1 MIAQQTIQQ
10 ILSRIDIIEIV
21 GGFVKLK
28 KRGTNYLG
36 LCPFHNEKSPS
47 FTVSPAKEIYK
58 CFGCGRSGNTISFL
72 MEHEKYSYAEAL
84 RWLAARYNVEIEE
97 KEVSPEVRQQQQL
110 AESLFIINA
119 FAQKFFSNVLFNTD
133 EGQDIG
139 LSYLK
144 ERGFSEEIM
153 QKFQL
158 GYSPDQRDVFARA
171 ALAAQY
177 NLEYLQK
184 SGLVVVRDER
194 PMDNYRGRII
204 FPVHNQTGKI
214 IGFGARIIKSN
225 DRAPKYINTP
235 ENELYVKSK
244 ILYGTYQA
252 RQAID
257 KQDECLLVEGY
268 TDVISLHQAG
278 VENVVASGGTSLTID
293 QLRLIK
299 KYTKHLTI
307 IYDGDGAGIKAA
319 LRGLDM
325 ALEES
330 LDVKLVLIPDK
341 EDPDSY
347 VRKIG
352 AAAFRDFV
360 AANKKD
366 FVLFQLEVALKDA
379 AEDSNKKA
387 AVVNQVAETISRI
400 NKTEDFTRQQDYIR
414 QSAEILRIEETG
426 LHSLVNKFIRER
438 VDKQE
443 NRAAADA
450 RSKAGAAQ
458 AAGQG
463 FVSED
468 GFSSEMPPDA
478 APPQDEESLGLLFRH
493 EQNER
498 GMIRSLLDFG
508 LKSWDENSLVADYI
522 LAESLELYDLIDNK
536 RLLKILDLYKEWYQQ
551 GLEPTTKSFLYHEDQ
566 ELSTLAVSIMDL
578 HLEISPNWKE
588 HYEGK
593 IATPEDLYKE
603 DVLSTM
609 VWLKL
614 RKIKR
619 LMEENQQDLGK
630 PHTDEELMMLLQ
642 THKHLK
648 DLERGPA
655 AGPWYRYR
663 QVSPTITR
671 CACNKCRSL
680 CATRIR
686 KVSPSRSRNNL
697 LE

>member
-1 MIAQQTIQQ
+1 MISQQTIQQ

-36 LCPFHNEKSPS
+36 LCPFHNEKTPS

-97 KEVSPEVRQQQQL
+97 KELNPQQRQQQQL
-110 AESLFIINA
+110 ADSLYIINA
-119 FAQKFFSNVLFNTD
+119 FAQKFFSDTLFNTD

-144 ERGFSEEIM
+144 ERGFSEDTM
-153 QKFQL
+153 RKFQL
-158 GYSPDQRDVFARA
+158 GYSPDARDVFARA

-214 IGFGARIIKSN
+214 IGFGARIIRSN

-235 ENELYVKSK
+235 ENELYIKSR
-244 ILYGTYQA
+244 ILYGAYQA

-299 KYTKHLTI
+299 KYTNHLTI

-352 AAAFRDFV
+352 AAAFREFV
-360 AANKKD
+360 ASNKKD

-379 AEDSNKKA
+379 ADDTNKKA

-400 NKTEDFTRQQDYIR
+400 NKAEDFTRQQDYIR
-414 QSAEILRIEETG
+414 QSAEILRIEEIG
-426 LHSLVNKFIRER
+426 LHTLVNKFIRER
-438 VDKQE
+438 IDKQE
-443 NRAAADA
+443 SRAAAEA
-450 RSKAGAAQ
+450 RAKAGQ
-458 AAGQG
+458 ETSPEDTTPPSESG
-463 FVSED
+463 F
-468 GFSSEMPPDA
+468 
-478 APPQDEESLGLLFRH
+478 PQDDESIGLLFRH

-498 GMIRSLLDFG
+498 GMIRSLLEFG
-508 LKSWDENSLVADYI
+508 LKSWDESSLVADYI
-522 LAESLELYDLIDNK
+522 LTESTELYDLIDNK
-536 RLLKILDLYKEWYQQ
+536 RLLKILDLYRDWYQQ
-551 GLEPTTKSFLYHEDQ
+551 GLEPSTKSFLYHEDQ

-588 HYEGK
+588 HYDGH
-593 IATPEDLYKE
+593 IATPEELYKE

-609 VWLKL
+609 RYLKL

-619 LMEENQQDLGK
+619 LMEENQQDLGR
-630 PHTDEELMMLLQ
+630 PHTEEELLVLLQ

-648 DLERGPA
+648 ELER
-655 AGPWYRYR
+655 
-663 QVSPTITR
+663 
-671 CACNKCRSL
+671 SL
-680 CATRIR
+680 LQDLGTVII
-686 KVSPSRSRNNL
+686 K
-697 LE
+697 